1 MSYSLPLYDEIIE
14 ARPHSFG
21 WLRRSE
27 FDESSSSPGQQE
39 EYYEA
44 WERPDGRIVKLSRAV
59 FDQPLSVFLFVR
71 IKGEPA
77 VMVWPKGTR
86 QI

>member
-1 MSYSLPLYDEIIE
+1 MSYSLPLYGEIIE
-14 ARPHSFG
+14 ARPHNFG

-27 FDESSSSPGQQE
+27 FDEASPGRQQ

-44 WERPDGRIVKLSRAV
+44 WERPDGRIVKLLRAV
-59 FDQPLSVFLFVR
+59 FDQPLWVFLFVR
-71 IKGEPA
+71 NQGEPA